1 MVELWLSKLLK
12 ERDQGPQLLADT
24 SESSSQGPEDDLVV
38 VAEVEVIRAVDL
50 EETMIGLVGD
60 LMIEELVETIKDRE
74 PETTK
79 IDIIEIRKEIEITTD
94 VIDTETTIEE
104 TKDQEVGVNH

>member
-1 MVELWLSKLLK
+1 MVEPWLSKLLK
-12 ERDQGPQLLADT
+12 ERGQGPQLLVDT

-50 EETMIGLVGD
+50 EDTMIGLVGD
-60 LMIEELVETIKDRE
+60 MMIGELETIKDRE

-79 IDIIEIRKEIEITTD
+79 IDIIEIGKEIDITTD
-94 VIDTETTIEE
+94 VIDTGTTIEE
-104 TKDQEVGVNH
+104 TKDREVGVNH